1 MESLMEEYRHVDG
14 IKIAPSGR
22 MSVSLFRSGETIDG
36 HVRTQMEELW
46 TIEEVDFNIQGLT
59 MECFLPPASLQEGKK
74 RMNYMHNSK
83 NKSGYKNVSMNV
95 IYTTC
100 FQSTKKECKRNSE
113 ASKRFFDDIM
123 RSNMSP
129 TEFTFNIMID
139 FLCKEVDLETTRE
152 CGELEEAERLLG
164 EMKMVDCKHD
174 VIIYTALINCLC
186 KCRKVPKSL
195 GYLNEMRRNDI
206 RPNVVNFSTFI
217 DAFCKEGMMNEA
229 MKFFVDMRIR
239 GLTPNEFTYTSLI
252 DGNCKADNLKEA
264 LIAG

>member
-74 RMNYMHNSK
+74 
-83 NKSGYKNVSMNV
+83 
-95 IYTTC
+95 
-100 FQSTKKECKRNSE
+100 
-113 ASKRFFDDIM
+113 
-123 RSNMSP
+123 
-129 TEFTFNIMID
+129 
-139 FLCKEVDLETTRE
+139 
-152 CGELEEAERLLG
+152 
-164 EMKMVDCKHD
+164 
-174 VIIYTALINCLC
+174 
-186 KCRKVPKSL
+186 RKVPKSL